1 MIGQYHPYLLA
12 PDYISSFSLQYTC
25 TLVICANLQF
35 QAEEHSEED
44 KTKAEEADGQADQ
57 PSEQSSLPG
66 RVVELL
72 TARYG
77 TAALHSLQRQQRK
90 NSQGEFQRLFFHVC
104 DHLIWKMVWKC
115 LCKMCSIT
123 NGSLNCRYFLLKP
136 LQILRNLFY
145 VSSIKVAVFSQHSI
159 LNYMNSESMCI
170 TLVCLPTCKIPAPN
184 VGLEPTTLRLRV
196 SCSTD

>member
-1 MIGQYHPYLLA
+1 MTNNLLLFNCCVINDVSSKGGFKLFIRSTSMIGQYHPYLLA
-12 PDYISSFSLQYTC
+12 PDYISSFSLHYTC

-90 NSQGEFQRLFFHVC
+90 NSQGEFQRLFFMFVIILTGKWFGNVC
-104 DHLIWKMVWKC
+104 AKCAPSLTAHLTAGI
-115 LCKMCSIT
+115 S
-123 NGSLNCRYFLLKP
+123 Y
-136 LQILRNLFY
+136 
-145 VSSIKVAVFSQHSI
+145 
-159 LNYMNSESMCI
+159 
-170 TLVCLPTCKIPAPN
+170 
-184 VGLEPTTLRLRV
+184 
-196 SCSTD
+196 